1 MKIFGLPTARVKIHQ
16 TPPFIFQTKSFSSK
30 IGTFLNVMT
39 RNYSVLLWLK
49 HNILSTIMGYI
60 RYECSNNTQRIIK
73 VSRKKKKLRI
83 LVFLMLEFEIFPA
96 FQISTREPFIMQGF
110 MQKQKHLCFL
120 AKIVL
125 FGCFGALKKLLSY
138 LKSTKFCAKKKIL
151 TFYTKNAQKF
161 QISSLEFV

>member
-16 TPPFIFQTKSFSSK
+16 TPPFVFQTKSFSSK

-39 RNYSVLLWLK
+39 RNYSVLLRLK

-60 RYECSNNTQRIIK
+60 RYDCSNNTQRIIK

-83 LVFLMLEFEIFPA
+83 LVFFMLEFEIFPA

-120 AKIVL
+120 AKIVFAKTYEL
-125 FGCFGALKKLLSY
+125 ITPMISY
-138 LKSTKFCAKKKIL
+138 RHHRVPLVRARRNLCLTIL
-151 TFYTKNAQKF
+151 
-161 QISSLEFV
+161 